1 MASPKT
7 KRKQVDS
14 FIEMHQPWSPMAKAK
29 AKPKKVDK
37 KTSAKASKP
46 TKSVD
51 KGKLAVASK
60 AKPQVKATPAKAQ
73 PAAAKA
79 KTQSSPEPKK
89 ESKKVKALKK
99 EPKAKKEELDL
110 FDDGDVPESEEL
122 LEYQEELD
130 VADETEE
137 SLEAEDALLESAA
150 VTAGSDSEE
159 DVILTDAE
167 GNRYCRAKD
176 CDQISSVDSYCR
188 FHYLLFWKK
197 IQVRKEI
204 LQDGKLEKYVDDLT
218 SRYPDKFLEMLRK
231 DLRTTKDFLTAIAEL
246 EIDESAGENEFEE
259 DAQTFIDEVRGI
271 SDTGASMEDDEF

>member
-1 MASPKT
+1 
-7 KRKQVDS
+7 
-14 FIEMHQPWSPMAKAK
+14 MAKAK
-29 AKPKKVDK
+29 VKPKKADK
-37 KTSAKASKP
+37 KAPTKASKP
-46 TKSVD
+46 SKPVE
-51 KGKLAVASK
+51 KAKLADASK
-60 AKPQVKATPAKAQ
+60 AKPNAKASATKTPPKTQ

-79 KTQSSPEPKK
+79 KAQPAVEVKK
-89 ESKKVKALKK
+89 ESKKPKIAKK

-130 VADETEE
+130 VADEIEE
-137 SLEAEDALLESAA
+137 SADSDDSLLESAA
-150 VTAGSDSEE
+150 VQAGTESEE
-159 DVILTDAE
+159 DIILTDAE

-176 CDQISSVDSYCR
+176 CDQISIVEGYCR

-231 DLRTTKDFLTAIAEL
+231 DLRTTKDFLAAIAEL

>member
-1 MASPKT
+1 MASPNRN
-7 KRKQVDS
+7 RKAVDS
-14 FIEMHQPWSPMAKAK
+14 FMKMDEPWSPMAKAK
-29 AKPKKVDK
+29 AKPKKAEK
-37 KTSAKASKP
+37 KAPAKAAKP
-46 TKSVD
+46 SKSVE
-51 KGKLAVASK
+51 KVKLADASK
-60 AKPQVKATPAKAQ
+60 AKPVAKMTSAKSQ

-79 KTQSSPEPKK
+79 KAPAPEPKK
-89 ESKKVKALKK
+89 ESKKAKALKK

-150 VTAGSDSEE
+150 VSAGSDSEE
-159 DVILTDAE
+159 DIILTDAE

-188 FHYLLFWKK
+188 FHYLLYWKK

-204 LQDGKLEKYVDDLT
+204 LQHGKLEKYVEELT

-231 DLRTTKDFLTAIAEL
+231 DLRNTKDFLTAIAEL

-271 SDTGASMEDDEF
+271 SADSGASMEDDEF